1 MMALLWDDIQE
12 DLTSAK
18 GHFAQA
24 VTLYRTGVG
33 DYVSSMA
40 FQHAMQSGYTRAGLA
55 RRPGQTARSR
65 R

>member
-12 DLTSAK
+12 DLTLAK

-24 VTLYRTGVG
+24 VALHRTGLA
-33 DYVSSMA
+33 DYVTSMA
-40 FQHAMQSGYTRAGLA
+40 FQHAMQSGYTGAGLA